1 MGAAHEKDSFNRSSA
16 KGAVEKKKKSAVS
29 VAHAG
34 TRSRGKLAGAQ
45 KEEQGKTSAGRGAV
59 GKGKAAATKVV
70 RGMVTDGGQATVDPH
85 SATRQ
90 TIKHTSDVDRIFE
103 EQCLF
108 VSPLYAADA
117 AHSQTRVG
125 GATTE
130 TNRSEMG
137 EKMYN
142 VLPENS
148 LVIHTTED
156 VDAVMHELRPSFV
169 VVLSPDVS
177 ITRLLEV
184 YKTQTP
190 TANLR
195 VYYLS
200 YEQSVEEQRSWTIPT
215 HPIMLMRARYL
226 SV

>member
-1 MGAAHEKDSFNRSSA
+1 MAR
-16 KGAVEKKKKSAVS
+16 
-29 VAHAG
+29 AG
-34 TRSRGKLAGAQ
+34 TRSRRKLAVAQ
-45 KEEQGKTSAGRGAV
+45 EEEQGKTSSGRGAG

-70 RGMVTDGGQATVDPH
+70 RGMVTDGGQARVDPH

-130 TNRSEMG
+130 TNRSEMR
-137 EKMYN
+137 EKLYN

-156 VDAVMHELRPSFV
+156 VDAVLHELRPSFV

-177 ITRLLEV
+177 VARLLEV

-200 YEQSVEEQRSWTIPT
+200 YEQSVEEQRSWIIHT
-215 HPIMLMRARYL
+215 HSMMLIRA
-226 SV
+226 